1 MLLFDFKVV
10 LFVVLLLVFGAAW
23 LGWVAA
29 RRRPLFDEKQAAIW
43 HTFPAGVLLL
53 SPSGQVQFA
62 NKSAC
67 SLLRTEGDIEAT
79 AAFEMLRQKIE
90 SSTAVQRFPLNVSGE
105 STLDVWSGPWGPSR
119 LVLLQDVG
127 EQKRRELELSHY
139 WGSVSHELRTP
150 LTSILSHVEV
160 ARSPNVPPEVQRHSL
175 EIMNQQAVRL
185 TGLVRNAV
193 ELGRLKSG
201 GQSVAGKVD
210 LILVAEEAVG
220 ELILLAEAQQI
231 AFNFQCDTA
240 SAYVCGDPDRLKQLL
255 INLLD
260 NTLKYGRPGD
270 SVTVSLSSDGPEVRC
285 RVADTGP
292 GIPAEHLPRVTEQFY
307 RGRRDVAGSGLGLA
321 IVAEIVRQHHGRL
334 QIESNSEGEQT
345 GTAVTFSLL
354 CSNV

>member
-1 MLLFDFKVV
+1 
-10 LFVVLLLVFGAAW
+10 
-23 LGWVAA
+23 
-29 RRRPLFDEKQAAIW
+29 
-43 HTFPAGVLLL
+43 
-53 SPSGQVQFA
+53 
-62 NKSAC
+62 
-67 SLLRTEGDIEAT
+67 
-79 AAFEMLRQKIE
+79 
-90 SSTAVQRFPLNVSGE
+90 
-105 STLDVWSGPWGPSR
+105 
-119 LVLLQDVG
+119 
-127 EQKRRELELSHY
+127 
-139 WGSVSHELRTP
+139 
-150 LTSILSHVEV
+150 
-160 ARSPNVPPEVQRHSL
+160 
-175 EIMNQQAVRL
+175 VRL
-185 TGLVRNAV
+185 TGLVRNAL

-201 GQSVAGKVD
+201 GPTVAGKVD

-270 SVTVSLSSDGPEVRC
+270 SVTVSVTSEGPEVRC

-334 QIESNSEGEQT
+334 QIESNSEGDRT
-345 GTAVTFSLL
+345 GTAVTFTLPRL
-354 CSNV
+354 DG